1 MTQRGMLRRSY
12 LLLPQSVRISC
23 TRCMG
28 ENVEKTAHGAS
39 ETVVLNHLVDMRSRE
54 CGEIRDRSVYS
65 HLFNMQRVR
74 RREGSR
80 SRRELR
86 RCLQKTRHVRSSLA

>member
-1 MTQRGMLRRSY
+1 
-12 LLLPQSVRISC
+12 
-23 TRCMG
+23 
-28 ENVEKTAHGAS
+28 
-39 ETVVLNHLVDMRSRE
+39 
-54 CGEIRDRSVYS
+54 
-65 HLFNMQRVR
+65 RVR